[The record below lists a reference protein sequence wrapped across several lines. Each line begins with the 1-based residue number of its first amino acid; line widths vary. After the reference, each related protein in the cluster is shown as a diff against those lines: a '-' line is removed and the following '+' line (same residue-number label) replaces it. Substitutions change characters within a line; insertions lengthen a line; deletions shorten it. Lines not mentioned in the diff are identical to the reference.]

1 MYKQTKSVKIV
12 FIIVLGIVLATL
24 LGIIA
29 FIMVSQSSGKLSYEK
44 MKENVEPAEKLQQG
58 DTENTTENEFYTK
71 NIKAFDVN
79 KDSDSSSKEKDTESD
94 DSYLC
99 SYSSERL
106 ITDEDIEHIKKTKYN
121 GIPKG
126 KDILQMVI
134 NEMYA
139 KYGYKF
145 KSEEIQA
152 YFDSKEWYRNI
163 KSYNSNMDDI
173 YSEMTDL
180 EKDNINF
187 LNEHK
192 EGE

>member
-1 MYKQTKSVKIV
+1 MYKQRKSVKIV

-44 MKENVEPAEKLQQG
+44 MKENVEPAEKLQQE

-106 ITDEDIEHIKKTKYN
+106 ITDEDIERIKKTKYD

>member
-1 MYKQTKSVKIV
+1 MYKQRKSVKIV

-44 MKENVEPAEKLQQG
+44 MKENVEPAEKLQQE

-79 KDSDSSSKEKDTESD
+79 KDSYNSSKEKDTESD

-106 ITDEDIEHIKKTKYN
+106 ITDEDIERIKKTKYD

>member
-1 MYKQTKSVKIV
+1 MYKQRKSVKIV

-44 MKENVEPAEKLQQG
+44 MKENVEPAEKLQQE

-79 KDSDSSSKEKDTESD
+79 KDSYSSSKEKDTESD

-106 ITDEDIEHIKKTKYN
+106 ITDEDIERIKKTKYD